1 MESAKQER
9 KNLMNDM
16 PIVNRASGSWMSK
29 HSRAAGSPAE
39 MGGSGKMNPI
49 EMGGKKSPMAIDTDP
64 KSGKKDK
71 RFGYSDSGELVGIKE
86 RGGDIGG
93 QFMPGQK
100 TIDQANT
107 STGIFDPKSTSAGKF
122 KGGLRSS
129 GGGIMTEKQFRD
141 PSNTNMAMGV
151 VDHQGKYTK
160 FSSPKSSKNY
170 RSLEKSKVF
179 NEYANTRN
187 EYNQRRQNLL
197 NMQQNVKDY
206 ASKGGRVRKNDP
218 KSGR

>member
-29 HSRAAGSPAE
+29 HSRAAVSPVE

-49 EMGGKKSPMAIDTDP
+49 EMGHKESPMAIDTDP
-64 KSGKKDK
+64 KSGRDK

-86 RGGDIGG
+86 RGGNIGG
-93 QFMPGQK
+93 QYMPNQK

-107 STGIFDPKSTSAGKF
+107 NTGIFDPKSTSAGKF

-129 GGGIMTEKQFRD
+129 AGGIMTEKQFRD
-141 PSNTNMAMGV
+141 PSNKNMAMGV

-160 FSSPKSSKNY
+160 FSSPKSNTNNSLSK
-170 RSLEKSKVF
+170 SQVF
-179 NEYANTRN
+179 KEYANTRD

-197 NMQQNVKDY
+197 NMQKNVQDY
-206 ASKGGRVRKNDP
+206 AKAGGRIKKSDP

>member
-64 KSGKKDK
+64 KSGRDK

-93 QFMPGQK
+93 QFMPGQT

-107 STGIFDPKSTSAGKF
+107 STGIFDPKSTSAGEF
-122 KGGLRSS
+122 KGGIRASDGSLMSES
-129 GGGIMTEKQFRD
+129 QFKD
-141 PSNTNMAMGV
+141 PSNKNMAMGV
-151 VDHQGKYTK
+151 VDHQGKYTR
-160 FSSPKSSKNY
+160 FSSPKSSKKL
-170 RSLEKSKVF
+170 SIF
-179 NEYANTRN
+179 
-187 EYNQRRQNLL
+187 
-197 NMQQNVKDY
+197 
-206 ASKGGRVRKNDP
+206 RK
-218 KSGR
+218 K

>member
-29 HSRAAGSPAE
+29 HSRAAVSPVE

-64 KSGKKDK
+64 KSGKKDE
-71 RFGYSDSGELVGIKE
+71 RFGYSDSGELVAIKE
-86 RGGDIGG
+86 RGGNIGG
-93 QFMPGQK
+93 QYTPNQK

-107 STGIFDPKSTSAGKF
+107 NTGVFDPKSTSAGKF

-129 GGGIMTEKQFRD
+129 AGGIMTEKQFRD

-160 FSSPKSSKNY
+160 FSSPKSNTSNSLSK
-170 RSLEKSKVF
+170 SQVF
-179 NEYANTRN
+179 KEYSNVRD

-197 NMQQNVKDY
+197 NMQKNVQDY
-206 ASKGGRVRKNDP
+206 AKAGGRITKSDP